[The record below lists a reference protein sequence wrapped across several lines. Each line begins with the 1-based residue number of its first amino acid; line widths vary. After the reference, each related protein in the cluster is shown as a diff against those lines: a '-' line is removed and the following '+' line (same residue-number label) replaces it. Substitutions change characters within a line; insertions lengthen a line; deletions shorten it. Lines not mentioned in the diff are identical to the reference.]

1 MYSVNVIYNIA
12 IFKIKILLFVL
23 KFFNSKIRSFNN
35 ERKNVLKNLKKN
47 ISKNDN
53 HIWIHVASLG
63 EYEQG
68 LPIFKEI
75 KSLYKNHKI
84 ILSFFS
90 SSGYEVRKNNPIGDL
105 TIYLPLDSPYNA
117 KKFISLLNLKMVFF
131 VKYEFWPNYL
141 QNLKNNNI
149 PTFLLAGLFRKN
161 HWFFKW
167 YGVGFLNLLKTSITH
182 FFVQNKDSMDL
193 LLNHNITN
201 CTLMGDSRFD
211 RVNSLLNQNN
221 EIENIKKFIG
231 SKICFV
237 AGSTWKE
244 DESLMVDYINEN
256 NHDLAWIIAPHQINK
271 KQIKLFQE
279 KLKYESILHSNL
291 NQNNI
296 NTAKVLI
303 IDSIGLLTK
312 LYSYS
317 DISYVGGGMGNS
329 GLHNILEPAVFKT
342 PVLIGE
348 NYLNF
353 PEAKDLI
360 SKNGVFSIKNSEEFS
375 KILNDLIRNEKKRKE
390 MGVINY
396 NYIKSNLGATKNV
409 ISYLKEKK

>member
-1 MYSVNVIYNIA
+1 MRVIYNIA
-12 IFKIKILLFVL
+12 IIKVRALMFIL
-23 KFFNSKIRSFNN
+23 KYFNSKIRSFNN
-35 ERKNVLKNLKKN
+35 ERKNVLKNLEN
-47 ISKNDN
+47 SVSKNDN

-90 SSGYEVRKNNPIGDL
+90 SSGYEVRKNNSIGDL

-117 KKFISLLNLKMVFF
+117 KKFISLLNLKMAFF
-131 VKYEFWPNYL
+131 VKYDFWPNYL
-141 QNLKNNNI
+141 QNLKNNNV
-149 PTFLLAGLFRKN
+149 PTYLLAGLFREN

-167 YGVGFLNLLKTSITH
+167 YGSGFLNLLKSSITH
-182 FFVQNKDSMDL
+182 FFVQNKESKNL
-193 LLNHNITN
+193 LASYNITN

-221 EIENIKKFIG
+221 EIKNIKEFIG
-231 SKICFV
+231 DKICLV

-244 DESLMVDYINEN
+244 DESIMINSINDN
-256 NHDLAWIIAPHQINK
+256 NDLAWIIAPHQINK
-271 KQIKLFQE
+271 KQIKKFQD
-279 KLKYESILHSNL
+279 KLKCESIIHSNL

-296 NTAKVLI
+296 TTAKVLI
-303 IDSIGLLTK
+303 IDSIGLLTR

-329 GLHNILEPAVFKT
+329 GLHNILEPAIFKN
-342 PVLIGE
+342 PILIGK

-353 PEAKDLI
+353 PEAKNLI
-360 SKNGVFSIKNSEEFS
+360 AENGAVSVKDAKEF
-375 KILNDLIRNEKKRKE
+375 KRILNELIENKRERIE
-390 MGVINY
+390 MGKINF
-396 NYIKSNLGATKNV
+396 NYIKSNLGTTKNV
-409 ISYLKEKK
+409 ISYLKERK

>member
-1 MYSVNVIYNIA
+1 M
-12 IFKIKILLFVL
+12 FIL
-23 KFFNSKIRSFNN
+23 KYFNSKIRSFNN
-35 ERKNVLKNLKKN
+35 ERKNVLKNLEN
-47 ISKNDN
+47 SISKNDN

-90 SSGYEVRKNNPIGDL
+90 SSGYEVRKNNSIGDL

-117 KKFISLLNLKMVFF
+117 KKFISLLNLKMAFF
-131 VKYEFWPNYL
+131 VKYDFWPNYL
-141 QNLKNNNI
+141 QNLKNNNV
-149 PTFLLAGLFRKN
+149 PTYLLAGLFREN

-167 YGVGFLNLLKTSITH
+167 YGSGFLNLLKSSITH
-182 FFVQNKDSMDL
+182 FFVQNKESKSL
-193 LLNHNITN
+193 LASYNITN

-221 EIENIKKFIG
+221 EIKNIKEFIG
-231 SKICFV
+231 DKICLV

-244 DESLMVDYINEN
+244 DESIMINSINDN
-256 NHDLAWIIAPHQINK
+256 NDLAWIIAPHQINK
-271 KQIKLFQE
+271 KQIKKFQD
-279 KLKYESILHSNL
+279 KLKCESIIHSNL

-296 NTAKVLI
+296 TTAKVLI
-303 IDSIGLLTK
+303 IDSIGLLTR

-329 GLHNILEPAVFKT
+329 GLHNILEPAIFKN
-342 PVLIGE
+342 PILIGK

-353 PEAKDLI
+353 PEAKNLI
-360 SKNGVFSIKNSEEFS
+360 AENGAVSVKDAKEF
-375 KILNDLIRNEKKRKE
+375 KRILNELIENKRERIK
-390 MGVINY
+390 MGEINF
-396 NYIKSNLGATKNV
+396 NYIKSNLGTTKNV
-409 ISYLKEKK
+409 ISYLKERK

>member
-1 MYSVNVIYNIA
+1 MRVIYNIA
-12 IFKIKILLFVL
+12 IIKVRALMFIL
-23 KFFNSKIRSFNN
+23 KYFNSKIRSFNN
-35 ERKNVLKNLKKN
+35 ERKNVLKNLEN
-47 ISKNDN
+47 SVSKNDN

-90 SSGYEVRKNNPIGDL
+90 SSGYEVQKNNSIGDL
-105 TIYLPLDSPYNA
+105 TIYLPLDSTSNA
-117 KKFISLLNLKMVFF
+117 KKFISIVNPKMAFF

-141 QNLKNNNI
+141 HNLKKNNT
-149 PTFLLAGLFRKN
+149 PTYLLAGLFRKN

-167 YGVGFLNLLKTSITH
+167 YGSGFLNLLKSSITH
-182 FFVQNKDSMDL
+182 FFVQNKESKNL
-193 LLNHNITN
+193 LSSHNITN

-211 RVNSLLNQNN
+211 RVNSLPDQNN
-221 EIENIKKFIG
+221 EIKNIKEFIG
-231 SKICFV
+231 DKICFV

-244 DESLMVDYINEN
+244 DEYLIIDSINEN
-256 NHDLAWIIAPHQINK
+256 KNLAWIIAPHQINK
-271 KQIKLFQE
+271 KQIKKFQD
-279 KLKYESILHSNL
+279 KLKCESIIHSNL

-296 NTAKVLI
+296 TTAKVLI
-303 IDSIGLLTK
+303 IDSIGLLTR

-329 GLHNILEPAVFKT
+329 GLHNILEPAIFKN
-342 PVLIGE
+342 PILIGK

-353 PEAKDLI
+353 PEAKNLI
-360 SKNGVFSIKNSEEFS
+360 AENGAISVKDAKEF
-375 KILNDLIRNEKKRKE
+375 KRILNELIENKRERIE
-390 MGVINY
+390 MGKINF
-396 NYIKSNLGATKNV
+396 NYIKSNLGTTKNV
-409 ISYLKEKK
+409 ISYLKERK

>member
-1 MYSVNVIYNIA
+1 MRVIYNIA
-12 IFKIKILLFVL
+12 IIKVRALMFIL
-23 KFFNSKIRSFNN
+23 KYFNSKIRSFNN
-35 ERKNVLKNLKKN
+35 ERKNILKNLEN
-47 ISKNDN
+47 SVSKNDN

-90 SSGYEVRKNNPIGDL
+90 SSGYEVRKNNSIGDL

-117 KKFISLLNLKMVFF
+117 KKFISLLNLKMAFF
-131 VKYEFWPNYL
+131 VKYDFWPNYL
-141 QNLKNNNI
+141 QNLKNNNV
-149 PTFLLAGLFRKN
+149 PTYLLAGLFREN

-167 YGVGFLNLLKTSITH
+167 YGSGFLNLLKSSITH
-182 FFVQNKDSMDL
+182 FFVQNKESKSL
-193 LLNHNITN
+193 LASYNITN

-221 EIENIKKFIG
+221 EIKNIKEFIG
-231 SKICFV
+231 DKICLV

-244 DESLMVDYINEN
+244 DESIMINSINDN
-256 NHDLAWIIAPHQINK
+256 NDLAWIIAPHQINK
-271 KQIKLFQE
+271 KQIKKFQD
-279 KLKYESILHSNL
+279 KLKCESIIHSNL

-296 NTAKVLI
+296 TTAKVLI
-303 IDSIGLLTK
+303 IDSIGLLTR

-329 GLHNILEPAVFKT
+329 GLHNILEPAIFKN
-342 PVLIGE
+342 PILIGK

-353 PEAKDLI
+353 PEAKNLI
-360 SKNGVFSIKNSEEFS
+360 AENGAVSVKDAKEF
-375 KILNDLIRNEKKRKE
+375 KRILNKLIENKRERIE
-390 MGVINY
+390 MGKINF
-396 NYIKSNLGATKNV
+396 NYIKSNLGTTKNV
-409 ISYLKEKK
+409 ISYLKERK

>member
-1 MYSVNVIYNIA
+1 MRVIYNIA
-12 IFKIKILLFVL
+12 IIKVRALMFIL
-23 KFFNSKIRSFNN
+23 KYFNSKIRSFNN
-35 ERKNVLKNLKKN
+35 ERKNVLKNLEN
-47 ISKNDN
+47 SVSKNDN

-90 SSGYEVRKNNPIGDL
+90 SSGYEVRKNNSIGDL

-117 KKFISLLNLKMVFF
+117 KKFISLLNLKMAFF

-141 QNLKNNNI
+141 QNLKNNNV
-149 PTFLLAGLFRKN
+149 PTYLLAGLFREN

-167 YGVGFLNLLKTSITH
+167 YGSGFLNLLKSSITH
-182 FFVQNKDSMDL
+182 FFVQNKESKNL
-193 LLNHNITN
+193 LASYNITN

-221 EIENIKKFIG
+221 EIKNIKEFIG
-231 SKICFV
+231 DKICLV

-244 DESLMVDYINEN
+244 DESIMINSINDN
-256 NHDLAWIIAPHQINK
+256 NDLAWIIAPHQINK
-271 KQIKLFQE
+271 KQIKKFQD
-279 KLKYESILHSNL
+279 KLKCESIIHSNL
-291 NQNNI
+291 NQNNVT
-296 NTAKVLI
+296 TAKVLI
-303 IDSIGLLTK
+303 IDSIGLLTR

-317 DISYVGGGMGNS
+317 DISYVGGGMGTS
-329 GLHNILEPAVFKT
+329 GLHNILEPAIFKN
-342 PVLIGE
+342 PILIGK

-353 PEAKDLI
+353 PEAKNLI
-360 SKNGVFSIKNSEEFS
+360 AENGAVSVKDAKEF
-375 KILNDLIRNEKKRKE
+375 KLILNELIENKRERIE
-390 MGVINY
+390 MGKINF
-396 NYIKSNLGATKNV
+396 NYIKSNLGTTKNV
-409 ISYLKEKK
+409 ISYLKERK

>member
-1 MYSVNVIYNIA
+1 MRVIYNIA
-12 IFKIKILLFVL
+12 IIKVRVLMFIL

-35 ERKNVLKNLKKN
+35 ERKNVLENLEN
-47 ISKNDN
+47 SISKNDN

-117 KKFISLLNLKMVFF
+117 KKFISLLNLKMAFF

-141 QNLKNNNI
+141 QNLRNNSI
-149 PTFLLAGLFRKN
+149 PTFLLAGLFREN

-167 YGVGFLNLLKTSITH
+167 YGSGFLNLLKSSITH
-182 FFVQNKDSMDL
+182 FFVQNKDSKNL

-211 RVNSLLNQNN
+211 RVYSLLKQNN
-221 EIENIKKFIG
+221 EIAKIKEFVG
-231 SKICFV
+231 GKICFV
-237 AGSTWKE
+237 AGSTWEK
-244 DESLMVDYINEN
+244 DESLMIDSINEN
-256 NHDLAWIIAPHQINK
+256 NNLAWIIAPHQINE
-271 KQIKLFQE
+271 KQIKKFQDR
-279 KLKYESILHSNL
+279 LKCESIIHSNL
-291 NQNNI
+291 NQNNF

-303 IDSIGLLTK
+303 IDSIGLLTR

-317 DISYVGGGMGNS
+317 DISYVGGGMSNS
-329 GLHNILEPAVFKT
+329 GLHNILEPAIFKN
-342 PVLIGE
+342 PILIGK

-360 SKNGVFSIKNSEEFS
+360 AEKGAVSVKNAKEFQS
-375 KILNDLIRNEKKRKE
+375 VLNKLIENKRTRIE
-390 MGVINY
+390 MGEINF
-396 NYIKSNLGATKNV
+396 NYIKSNLGTTKNV
-409 ISYLKEKK
+409 ISYLKERK

>member
-1 MYSVNVIYNIA
+1 MRLIYNIA
-12 IFKIKILLFVL
+12 IIKVRVLIFIL

-35 ERKNVLKNLKKN
+35 QRKNVIKKLESS

-90 SSGYEVRKNNPIGDL
+90 SSGYEVRKNNSIGDL

-117 KKFISLLNLKMVFF
+117 KKFISLLNLKMAFF
-131 VKYEFWPNYL
+131 VKYDFWPNYL
-141 QNLKNNNI
+141 QNLKNNNV
-149 PTFLLAGLFRKN
+149 PTYLLAGLFREN

-167 YGVGFLNLLKTSITH
+167 YGSGFLNLLKSSITH
-182 FFVQNKDSMDL
+182 FFVQNKESKSL
-193 LLNHNITN
+193 LASYNITN

-211 RVNSLLNQNN
+211 RVNSLLDQNN
-221 EIENIKKFIG
+221 EIKNIKEFIG
-231 SKICFV
+231 DKICFV
-237 AGSTWKE
+237 AGSTWEE
-244 DESLMVDYINEN
+244 DESIMIDSINEN
-256 NHDLAWIIAPHQINK
+256 NNLAWIIAPHQINK
-271 KQIKLFQE
+271 KQIKKFQD
-279 KLKYESILHSNL
+279 KLKCESIIHSNL

-296 NTAKVLI
+296 NSAKVLI

-317 DISYVGGGMGNS
+317 DLSYVGGGMGQS
-329 GLHNILEPAVFKT
+329 GLHNILEPAIFKN
-342 PVLIGE
+342 PILIGK

-360 SKNGVFSIKNSEEFS
+360 SKNGAVSIKNTKEFQS
-375 KILNDLIRNEKKRKE
+375 ILNKLIENKIRRTE
-390 MGVINY
+390 MGEINF
-396 NYIKSNLGATKNV
+396 NYIKSNLGTTKNV
-409 ISYLKEKK
+409 ISYLKGTK

>member
-1 MYSVNVIYNIA
+1 MRVIYNIA
-12 IFKIKILLFVL
+12 IIKVRALMFIL
-23 KFFNSKIRSFNN
+23 KYFNSKIRSFNN
-35 ERKNVLKNLKKN
+35 ERKNVLKNLEN
-47 ISKNDN
+47 SVSKNDN

-75 KSLYKNHKI
+75 KSLYKDHKI

-90 SSGYEVRKNNPIGDL
+90 SSGYEVRKNNSIGDL

-117 KKFISLLNLKMVFF
+117 KKFISLLNLKMAFF
-131 VKYEFWPNYL
+131 VKYDFWPNYL
-141 QNLKNNNI
+141 QNLKNNNV
-149 PTFLLAGLFRKN
+149 PTYLLAGLFREN

-167 YGVGFLNLLKTSITH
+167 YGSGFLNLLKSSITH
-182 FFVQNKDSMDL
+182 FFVQNKESKSL
-193 LLNHNITN
+193 LASYNITN

-221 EIENIKKFIG
+221 EIKNIKEFIG
-231 SKICFV
+231 DKICLV

-244 DESLMVDYINEN
+244 DESIMINSINDN
-256 NHDLAWIIAPHQINK
+256 NDLAWIIAPHQINK
-271 KQIKLFQE
+271 KQIKKFQD
-279 KLKYESILHSNL
+279 KLKCESIIHSNL

-296 NTAKVLI
+296 TTAKVLI
-303 IDSIGLLTK
+303 IDSIGLLTR

-329 GLHNILEPAVFKT
+329 GLHNILEPAIFKN
-342 PVLIGE
+342 PILIGK

-353 PEAKDLI
+353 PEAKNLI
-360 SKNGVFSIKNSEEFS
+360 AENGAISVKDAKEF
-375 KILNDLIRNEKKRKE
+375 KRILNELIENKRERIE
-390 MGVINY
+390 MGKINF
-396 NYIKSNLGATKNV
+396 NYIKSNLGTTKNV
-409 ISYLKEKK
+409 ISYLKERK

>member
-1 MYSVNVIYNIA
+1 MRVIYNIA
-12 IFKIKILLFVL
+12 IIKVRALMFIL
-23 KFFNSKIRSFNN
+23 KYFNSKIRSFNN
-35 ERKNVLKNLKKN
+35 ERKNVLKNLEN
-47 ISKNDN
+47 SVSKNDN

-90 SSGYEVRKNNPIGDL
+90 SSGYEVRKNNSIGDL

-117 KKFISLLNLKMVFF
+117 KKFISLLNLKMAFF

-141 QNLKNNNI
+141 QNLKNNNV
-149 PTFLLAGLFRKN
+149 PTYLLAGLFREN

-167 YGVGFLNLLKTSITH
+167 YGSGFLNLLKSSITH
-182 FFVQNKDSMDL
+182 FFVQNKESKNL
-193 LLNHNITN
+193 LASYNITN

-221 EIENIKKFIG
+221 EIKNIKEFIG
-231 SKICFV
+231 DKICLV

-244 DESLMVDYINEN
+244 DESIMIDSINEN
-256 NHDLAWIIAPHQINK
+256 NNLAWIIAPHQINK
-271 KQIKLFQE
+271 KQIKKFQD
-279 KLKYESILHSNL
+279 KLKCESIIHSNL

-296 NTAKVLI
+296 TTAKVLI
-303 IDSIGLLTK
+303 IDSIGLLTR

-329 GLHNILEPAVFKT
+329 GLHNILEPAIFKN
-342 PVLIGE
+342 PILIGK

-353 PEAKDLI
+353 PEAKNLI
-360 SKNGVFSIKNSEEFS
+360 AENGAISVKDAKEF
-375 KILNDLIRNEKKRKE
+375 KRILNELIENKRERIK
-390 MGVINY
+390 MGKINF
-396 NYIKSNLGATKNV
+396 NYIKSNLGTTKNV
-409 ISYLKEKK
+409 ISYLKERK

>member
-1 MYSVNVIYNIA
+1 MRVIYNIA
-12 IFKIKILLFVL
+12 IIKVRALMFIL
-23 KFFNSKIRSFNN
+23 KYFNSKIRSFNN
-35 ERKNVLKNLKKN
+35 ERKNVLKNLEN
-47 ISKNDN
+47 SVSKNDN

-90 SSGYEVRKNNPIGDL
+90 SSGYEVRKNNSIGDL

-117 KKFISLLNLKMVFF
+117 KKFISLLNLKMAFF
-131 VKYEFWPNYL
+131 VKYDFWPNYL
-141 QNLKNNNI
+141 QNLKNNNV
-149 PTFLLAGLFRKN
+149 PTYLLAGLFREN

-167 YGVGFLNLLKTSITH
+167 YGSGFLNLLKSSITH
-182 FFVQNKDSMDL
+182 FFVQNKESKNL
-193 LLNHNITN
+193 LASNNITN

-221 EIENIKKFIG
+221 EIKNIKEFIG
-231 SKICFV
+231 DKICLV

-244 DESLMVDYINEN
+244 DESIMINSINDN
-256 NHDLAWIIAPHQINK
+256 NDLAWIIAPHQINK
-271 KQIKLFQE
+271 KQIKKFQD
-279 KLKYESILHSNL
+279 KLKCESIIHSNL

-296 NTAKVLI
+296 TTAKVLI
-303 IDSIGLLTK
+303 IDSIGLLTR

-329 GLHNILEPAVFKT
+329 GLHNILEPAIFKN
-342 PVLIGE
+342 PILIGK

-353 PEAKDLI
+353 PEAKNLI
-360 SKNGVFSIKNSEEFS
+360 AENGAISVKDAKEF
-375 KILNDLIRNEKKRKE
+375 KRILNELIENKRERIK
-390 MGVINY
+390 MGEINF
-396 NYIKSNLGATKNV
+396 NYIKSNLGTTKNV
-409 ISYLKEKK
+409 ISYLKERK

>member
-1 MYSVNVIYNIA
+1 MRVIYNIA
-12 IFKIKILLFVL
+12 IIKVRALMFIL
-23 KFFNSKIRSFNN
+23 KYFNSKIRSFNN
-35 ERKNVLKNLKKN
+35 ERKNVLKNLEN
-47 ISKNDN
+47 SVSKNDN

-90 SSGYEVRKNNPIGDL
+90 SSGYEVRKNNSIGDL

-117 KKFISLLNLKMVFF
+117 KKFISLLNLKMAFF
-131 VKYEFWPNYL
+131 VKYDFWPNYL
-141 QNLKNNNI
+141 QNLKNNNV
-149 PTFLLAGLFRKN
+149 PTYLLAGLFREN

-167 YGVGFLNLLKTSITH
+167 YGSGFLNLLKSSITH
-182 FFVQNKDSMDL
+182 FFVQNKESKNL
-193 LLNHNITN
+193 LASYNITN

-221 EIENIKKFIG
+221 EIKNIKEFIG
-231 SKICFV
+231 DKICLV

-244 DESLMVDYINEN
+244 DESIMINSINDN
-256 NHDLAWIIAPHQINK
+256 NDLAWIIAPHQINK
-271 KQIKLFQE
+271 KQIKKFQD
-279 KLKYESILHSNL
+279 KLKCESIIHSNL

-296 NTAKVLI
+296 TTAKVLI
-303 IDSIGLLTK
+303 IDSIGLLTR

-329 GLHNILEPAVFKT
+329 GLHNILEPAIFKN
-342 PVLIGE
+342 PILIGK

-353 PEAKDLI
+353 PEAKNLI
-360 SKNGVFSIKNSEEFS
+360 AENGAVSVKDAKEF
-375 KILNDLIRNEKKRKE
+375 KRILNELIENKRERIK
-390 MGVINY
+390 MGKINF
-396 NYIKSNLGATKNV
+396 NYIKSNLGTTKNV
-409 ISYLKEKK
+409 ISYLKERK

>member
-1 MYSVNVIYNIA
+1 MRVIYNIA
-12 IFKIKILLFVL
+12 IIKVRALMFIL
-23 KFFNSKIRSFNN
+23 KYFNSKIRSFNN
-35 ERKNVLKNLKKN
+35 ERKNVLKNLEN
-47 ISKNDN
+47 SVSKNDN

-90 SSGYEVRKNNPIGDL
+90 SSGYEVRKNNSIGDL

-117 KKFISLLNLKMVFF
+117 KKFISLLNLKMAFF

-141 QNLKNNNI
+141 QNLKNNNV
-149 PTFLLAGLFRKN
+149 PTYLLAGLFREN

-167 YGVGFLNLLKTSITH
+167 YGSGFLNLLKSSITH
-182 FFVQNKDSMDL
+182 FFVQNKESKNL
-193 LLNHNITN
+193 LASNNITN

-221 EIENIKKFIG
+221 EIKNIKEFIG
-231 SKICFV
+231 DKICLV

-244 DESLMVDYINEN
+244 DESIMINSINDN
-256 NHDLAWIIAPHQINK
+256 NDLAWIIAPHQINK
-271 KQIKLFQE
+271 KQIKKFQD
-279 KLKYESILHSNL
+279 KLKCESIIHSNL

-296 NTAKVLI
+296 TTAKVLI
-303 IDSIGLLTK
+303 IDSIGLLTR

-329 GLHNILEPAVFKT
+329 GLHNILEPAIFKS
-342 PVLIGE
+342 PILIGK

-353 PEAKDLI
+353 PEAKNLI
-360 SKNGVFSIKNSEEFS
+360 AENGAVSVKDAKEF
-375 KILNDLIRNEKKRKE
+375 KRILNELIENKRERIK
-390 MGVINY
+390 MGEINF
-396 NYIKSNLGATKNV
+396 NYIKSNLGTTKNV
-409 ISYLKEKK
+409 ISYLKERK

>member
-1 MYSVNVIYNIA
+1 MRVIYNIA
-12 IFKIKILLFVL
+12 IIKVRALMFIL
-23 KFFNSKIRSFNN
+23 KYFNSKIRSFNN
-35 ERKNVLKNLKKN
+35 ERKNVLKNLEN
-47 ISKNDN
+47 SVSKNDN

-90 SSGYEVRKNNPIGDL
+90 SSGYEVRKNNSIGDL

-117 KKFISLLNLKMVFF
+117 KKFISLLNLKMAFF

-141 QNLKNNNI
+141 QNLKNNNV
-149 PTFLLAGLFRKN
+149 PTYLLAGLFREN

-167 YGVGFLNLLKTSITH
+167 YGSGFLNLLKSSITH
-182 FFVQNKDSMDL
+182 FFVQNKESKNL
-193 LLNHNITN
+193 LASYNITN

-221 EIENIKKFIG
+221 EIKNIKEFIG
-231 SKICFV
+231 DKICLV

-244 DESLMVDYINEN
+244 DESIMINSINDN
-256 NHDLAWIIAPHQINK
+256 NDLAWIIAPHQINK
-271 KQIKLFQE
+271 KQIKKFQD
-279 KLKYESILHSNL
+279 KLKCESIIHSNL

-296 NTAKVLI
+296 TTAKVLI
-303 IDSIGLLTK
+303 IDSIGLLTR

-329 GLHNILEPAVFKT
+329 GLHNILEPAIFKN
-342 PVLIGE
+342 PILIGK

-353 PEAKDLI
+353 PEAKNLI
-360 SKNGVFSIKNSEEFS
+360 AENGAVSVKDAKEF
-375 KILNDLIRNEKKRKE
+375 KRILNELIENKRERIK
-390 MGVINY
+390 MGKINF
-396 NYIKSNLGATKNV
+396 NYIKSNLGTTKNV
-409 ISYLKEKK
+409 ISYLKERK

>member
-1 MYSVNVIYNIA
+1 MRLIYNIA
-12 IFKIKILLFVL
+12 IIKVRVLIFIL

-35 ERKNVLKNLKKN
+35 QRKNVIKKLESS

-90 SSGYEVRKNNPIGDL
+90 SSGYEVQKNNSIGDL
-105 TIYLPLDSPYNA
+105 TIYLPLDSPSNA
-117 KKFISLLNLKMVFF
+117 KKFISIVNPKMAFF

-141 QNLKNNNI
+141 YSLKKNNT
-149 PTFLLAGLFRKN
+149 PTYLLAGLFRKN

-167 YGVGFLNLLKTSITH
+167 YGSGFLNLLKSSITH
-182 FFVQNKDSMDL
+182 FFVQNKESKNL
-193 LLNHNITN
+193 LSSHNITN

-211 RVNSLLNQNN
+211 RVNSLPDQNN
-221 EIENIKKFIG
+221 EIKNIKEFIG
-231 SKICFV
+231 DKICFV

-244 DESLMVDYINEN
+244 DEYLMIDSINEN
-256 NHDLAWIIAPHQINK
+256 KNLAWIIAPHQINK
-271 KQIKLFQE
+271 KQIKKFQD
-279 KLKYESILHSNL
+279 KLKCESIIHSNL

-296 NTAKVLI
+296 NSAKVLI

-317 DISYVGGGMGNS
+317 DLSYVGGGMGQS
-329 GLHNILEPAVFKT
+329 GLHNILEPAIFKN
-342 PVLIGE
+342 PILIGK

-360 SKNGVFSIKNSEEFS
+360 SKKGAVSIKNTKEFQS
-375 KILNDLIRNEKKRKE
+375 ILNKLIENKIRRTE
-390 MGVINY
+390 MGEINF
-396 NYIKSNLGATKNV
+396 NYIKSNLGTTKNV
-409 ISYLKEKK
+409 ISYLKGTK

>member
-1 MYSVNVIYNIA
+1 MRVIYNIA
-12 IFKIKILLFVL
+12 IIKVRALMFIL
-23 KFFNSKIRSFNN
+23 KYFNSKIRSFNN
-35 ERKNVLKNLKKN
+35 ERKNVLKNLEN
-47 ISKNDN
+47 SVSKNDN

-90 SSGYEVRKNNPIGDL
+90 SSGYEVRKNNSIGDL

-117 KKFISLLNLKMVFF
+117 KKFISLLNLKMAFF

-141 QNLKNNNI
+141 QNLKNNNV
-149 PTFLLAGLFRKN
+149 PTYLLAGLFREN

-167 YGVGFLNLLKTSITH
+167 YGSGFLNLLKSSITH
-182 FFVQNKDSMDL
+182 FFVQNKESKNL
-193 LLNHNITN
+193 LASYNITN

-221 EIENIKKFIG
+221 EIKNIKEFIG
-231 SKICFV
+231 DKICLV

-244 DESLMVDYINEN
+244 DESIMINSINDN
-256 NHDLAWIIAPHQINK
+256 NDLAWIIAPHQINK
-271 KQIKLFQE
+271 KQIKKFQD
-279 KLKYESILHSNL
+279 KLKCESIIHSNL

-296 NTAKVLI
+296 TTAKVLI
-303 IDSIGLLTK
+303 IDSIGLLTR

-329 GLHNILEPAVFKT
+329 GLHNILEPAIFKS
-342 PVLIGE
+342 PILIGK

-353 PEAKDLI
+353 PEAKNLI
-360 SKNGVFSIKNSEEFS
+360 AENGAVSVKDAKEF
-375 KILNDLIRNEKKRKE
+375 KRILNELIENKRERIK
-390 MGVINY
+390 MGKINF
-396 NYIKSNLGATKNV
+396 NYIKSNLGTTKNV
-409 ISYLKEKK
+409 ISYLKERK

>member
-1 MYSVNVIYNIA
+1 MNVIYNIA

-360 SKNGVFSIKNSEEFS
+360 SKNGVFSIKNSKEFN

>member
-1 MYSVNVIYNIA
+1 VNVIYNIA

-35 ERKNVLKNLKKN
+35 ERKNVIKNLKKN

-105 TIYLPLDSPYNA
+105 TIYLPLDTKSNA
-117 KKFISLLNLKMVFF
+117 QKFISLINPKMVFF

-149 PTFLLAGLFRKN
+149 PTYLLAGLFRKN

-167 YGVGFLNLLKTSITH
+167 YGKSFLNLLKTSITH
-182 FFVQNKDSMDL
+182 FFVQNKDSMNL
-193 LLNHNITN
+193 LLNHNITH

-211 RVNSLLNQNN
+211 RVNSLLSQNN
-221 EIENIKKFIG
+221 EIENIKDFIG
-231 SKICFV
+231 AKICFV

-244 DESLMVDYINEN
+244 DESLMIDYINEN
-256 NHDLAWIIAPHQINK
+256 NDDLVWIIAPHQINK

-342 PVLIGE
+342 PVLIGK

-360 SKNGVFSIKNSEEFS
+360 FKNGVISIKNSEEFNR
-375 KILNDLIRNEKKRKE
+375 ILNDLIRNEKKRQE
-390 MGVINY
+390 MGVINL

>member
-1 MYSVNVIYNIA
+1 MRVIYNIA
-12 IFKIKILLFVL
+12 IIKVRALMFIL
-23 KFFNSKIRSFNN
+23 KYFNSKIRSFNN
-35 ERKNVLKNLKKN
+35 ERKNVLKNLEN
-47 ISKNDN
+47 SVSKNDN

-90 SSGYEVRKNNPIGDL
+90 SSGYEVRKNNSIGDL

-117 KKFISLLNLKMVFF
+117 KKFISLLNLKMAFF

-141 QNLKNNNI
+141 QNLKNNNV
-149 PTFLLAGLFRKN
+149 PTYLLAGLFREN

-167 YGVGFLNLLKTSITH
+167 YGSGFLNLLKSSITH
-182 FFVQNKDSMDL
+182 FFVQNKESKSL
-193 LLNHNITN
+193 LASYNITN

-221 EIENIKKFIG
+221 EIKNIKEFIG
-231 SKICFV
+231 DKICLV

-244 DESLMVDYINEN
+244 DESIMINSINDN
-256 NHDLAWIIAPHQINK
+256 NDLAWIIAPHQINK
-271 KQIKLFQE
+271 KQIKKFQD
-279 KLKYESILHSNL
+279 KLKCESIIHSNL
-291 NQNNI
+291 NQNNVT
-296 NTAKVLI
+296 TAKVLI
-303 IDSIGLLTK
+303 IDSIGLLTR

-317 DISYVGGGMGNS
+317 DISYVGGGMGTS
-329 GLHNILEPAVFKT
+329 GLHNILEPAIFKN
-342 PVLIGE
+342 PILIGK

-353 PEAKDLI
+353 PEAKNLI
-360 SKNGVFSIKNSEEFS
+360 AENGAVSVKDAKEF
-375 KILNDLIRNEKKRKE
+375 KRILNELIENKRERIK
-390 MGVINY
+390 MGEINF
-396 NYIKSNLGATKNV
+396 NYIKSNLGTTKNV
-409 ISYLKEKK
+409 ISYLKERK

>member
-1 MYSVNVIYNIA
+1 MRVIYNIA
-12 IFKIKILLFVL
+12 IIKVRALMFIL
-23 KFFNSKIRSFNN
+23 KYFNSKIRSFNN
-35 ERKNVLKNLKKN
+35 ERKNVLKNLEN
-47 ISKNDN
+47 SVSKNDN

-90 SSGYEVRKNNPIGDL
+90 SSGYEVRKNNSIGDL

-117 KKFISLLNLKMVFF
+117 KKFISLLNLKMAFF

-141 QNLKNNNI
+141 QSLKNNNV
-149 PTFLLAGLFRKN
+149 PTYLLAGLFRKN

-167 YGVGFLNLLKTSITH
+167 YGSGFLNLLKSSITH
-182 FFVQNKDSMDL
+182 FFVQNKESKNL
-193 LLNHNITN
+193 LASNNITN

-221 EIENIKKFIG
+221 EIKNIKEFIG
-231 SKICFV
+231 DKICLV

-244 DESLMVDYINEN
+244 DESIMINSINDN
-256 NHDLAWIIAPHQINK
+256 NDLAWIIAPHQINK
-271 KQIKLFQE
+271 KQIKKFQD
-279 KLKYESILHSNL
+279 KLKCESIIHSNL

-296 NTAKVLI
+296 TTAKVLI
-303 IDSIGLLTK
+303 IDSIGLLTR

-329 GLHNILEPAVFKT
+329 GLHNILEPAIFKN
-342 PVLIGE
+342 PILIGK

-353 PEAKDLI
+353 PEAKNLI
-360 SKNGVFSIKNSEEFS
+360 AENGAVSVKDAKEF
-375 KILNDLIRNEKKRKE
+375 KRILNELIENKRERIK
-390 MGVINY
+390 MGKINF
-396 NYIKSNLGATKNV
+396 NYIKSNLGTTKNV
-409 ISYLKEKK
+409 ISYLKERK

>member
-1 MYSVNVIYNIA
+1 MRVIYNIA
-12 IFKIKILLFVL
+12 IIKVRALMFIL
-23 KFFNSKIRSFNN
+23 KYFNSKIRSFNN
-35 ERKNVLKNLKKN
+35 ERKNVLKNLEN
-47 ISKNDN
+47 SVSKNDN

-90 SSGYEVRKNNPIGDL
+90 SSGYEVRKNNSIGDL

-117 KKFISLLNLKMVFF
+117 KKFISLLNLKMAFF
-131 VKYEFWPNYL
+131 VKYDFWPNYL
-141 QNLKNNNI
+141 QNLKNNNV
-149 PTFLLAGLFRKN
+149 PTYLLAGLFREN

-167 YGVGFLNLLKTSITH
+167 YGSGFLNLLKSSITH
-182 FFVQNKDSMDL
+182 FFVQNKESKNL
-193 LLNHNITN
+193 LLSHNITN

-221 EIENIKKFIG
+221 EIKNIKEFIG
-231 SKICFV
+231 DKICLV

-244 DESLMVDYINEN
+244 DESIMINSINDN
-256 NHDLAWIIAPHQINK
+256 NDLAWIIAPHQINK
-271 KQIKLFQE
+271 KQIKKFQD
-279 KLKYESILHSNL
+279 KLKCESIIHSNL

-296 NTAKVLI
+296 TTAKVLI
-303 IDSIGLLTK
+303 IDSIGLLTR

-329 GLHNILEPAVFKT
+329 GLHNILEPAIFKN
-342 PVLIGE
+342 PILIGK

-353 PEAKDLI
+353 PEAKNLI
-360 SKNGVFSIKNSEEFS
+360 AENGAVSVKDAKEF
-375 KILNDLIRNEKKRKE
+375 KRILNELIENKRERIK
-390 MGVINY
+390 MGEINF
-396 NYIKSNLGATKNV
+396 NYIKSNLGTTKNV
-409 ISYLKEKK
+409 ISYLKERK

>member
-1 MYSVNVIYNIA
+1 MRVIYNIA
-12 IFKIKILLFVL
+12 IIKVRALMFIL
-23 KFFNSKIRSFNN
+23 KYFNSKIRSFNN
-35 ERKNVLKNLKKN
+35 ERKNVLKNLEN
-47 ISKNDN
+47 SVSKNDN

-90 SSGYEVRKNNPIGDL
+90 SSGYEVRKNNSIGDL

-117 KKFISLLNLKMVFF
+117 KKFISLLNLKMAFF
-131 VKYEFWPNYL
+131 VKYDFWPNYL
-141 QNLKNNNI
+141 QNLKNNNV
-149 PTFLLAGLFRKN
+149 PTYLLAGLFREN

-167 YGVGFLNLLKTSITH
+167 YGSGFLNLLKSSITH
-182 FFVQNKDSMDL
+182 FFVQNKESKSL
-193 LLNHNITN
+193 LASYNITN

-221 EIENIKKFIG
+221 EIKNIKEFIG
-231 SKICFV
+231 DKICLV

-244 DESLMVDYINEN
+244 DESIMINSINDN
-256 NHDLAWIIAPHQINK
+256 NDLAWIIAPHQINK
-271 KQIKLFQE
+271 KQIKKFQD
-279 KLKYESILHSNL
+279 KLKCESIIHSNL

-296 NTAKVLI
+296 TTAKVLI
-303 IDSIGLLTK
+303 IDSIGLLTR

-329 GLHNILEPAVFKT
+329 GLHNILEPAIFKN
-342 PVLIGE
+342 PILIGK

-353 PEAKDLI
+353 PEAKNLI
-360 SKNGVFSIKNSEEFS
+360 AENGAISVKDAKEF
-375 KILNDLIRNEKKRKE
+375 KRILNELIENKRERIK
-390 MGVINY
+390 MGEINF
-396 NYIKSNLGATKNV
+396 NYIKSNLGTTKNV
-409 ISYLKEKK
+409 ISYLKERK

>member
-1 MYSVNVIYNIA
+1 M
-12 IFKIKILLFVL
+12 FIL
-23 KFFNSKIRSFNN
+23 KYFNSKIRSFNN
-35 ERKNVLKNLKKN
+35 ERKNVLKNLEN
-47 ISKNDN
+47 SVSKNDN

-90 SSGYEVRKNNPIGDL
+90 SSGYEVRKNNSIGDL

-117 KKFISLLNLKMVFF
+117 KKFISLLNLKMAFF
-131 VKYEFWPNYL
+131 VKYDFWPNYL
-141 QNLKNNNI
+141 QNLKNNNV
-149 PTFLLAGLFRKN
+149 PTYLLAGLFREN

-167 YGVGFLNLLKTSITH
+167 YGSGFLNLLKSSITH
-182 FFVQNKDSMDL
+182 FFVQNKESKNL
-193 LLNHNITN
+193 LASNNITN

-221 EIENIKKFIG
+221 EIKNIKEFIG
-231 SKICFV
+231 DKICLV

-244 DESLMVDYINEN
+244 DESIMINSINDN
-256 NHDLAWIIAPHQINK
+256 NDLAWIIAPHQINK
-271 KQIKLFQE
+271 KQIKKFQD
-279 KLKYESILHSNL
+279 KLKCESIIHSNL

-296 NTAKVLI
+296 TTAKVLI
-303 IDSIGLLTK
+303 IDSIGLLTR

-329 GLHNILEPAVFKT
+329 GLHNILEPAIFKN
-342 PVLIGE
+342 PILIGK

-353 PEAKDLI
+353 PEAKNLI
-360 SKNGVFSIKNSEEFS
+360 AENGAVSVKDAKEF
-375 KILNDLIRNEKKRKE
+375 KRILNELIENKRERIK
-390 MGVINY
+390 MGKINF
-396 NYIKSNLGATKNV
+396 NYIKSNLGTTKNV
-409 ISYLKEKK
+409 ISYLKERK

>member
-1 MYSVNVIYNIA
+1 MRVIYNIA
-12 IFKIKILLFVL
+12 IIKVRALMFIL
-23 KFFNSKIRSFNN
+23 KYFNSKIRSFNN
-35 ERKNVLKNLKKN
+35 ERKNVLKNLEN
-47 ISKNDN
+47 SVSKNDN

-90 SSGYEVRKNNPIGDL
+90 SSGYEVRKNNSIGDL

-117 KKFISLLNLKMVFF
+117 KKFISLLNLKMAFF

-141 QNLKNNNI
+141 QNLKNNNV
-149 PTFLLAGLFRKN
+149 PTYLLAGLFREN

-167 YGVGFLNLLKTSITH
+167 YGSGFLNLLKSSITH
-182 FFVQNKDSMDL
+182 FFVQNKESKNL
-193 LLNHNITN
+193 LASNNITN

-221 EIENIKKFIG
+221 EIKNIKEFIG
-231 SKICFV
+231 DKICLV

-244 DESLMVDYINEN
+244 DESIMINSINDN
-256 NHDLAWIIAPHQINK
+256 NDLAWIIAPHQINK
-271 KQIKLFQE
+271 KQIKKFQD
-279 KLKYESILHSNL
+279 KLKCESIIHSNL

-296 NTAKVLI
+296 TTAKVLI
-303 IDSIGLLTK
+303 IDSIGLLNR

-329 GLHNILEPAVFKT
+329 GLHNILEPAIFKN
-342 PVLIGE
+342 PILIGK

-353 PEAKDLI
+353 PEAKNLI
-360 SKNGVFSIKNSEEFS
+360 AENGAVSVKDAKEF
-375 KILNDLIRNEKKRKE
+375 KRILNELIENKRERIK
-390 MGVINY
+390 MGEINF
-396 NYIKSNLGATKNV
+396 NYIKSNLGTTKNV
-409 ISYLKEKK
+409 ISYLKERK

>member
-1 MYSVNVIYNIA
+1 M
-12 IFKIKILLFVL
+12 FIL
-23 KFFNSKIRSFNN
+23 KYFNSKIRSFNN
-35 ERKNVLKNLKKN
+35 ERKNVLKNLEN
-47 ISKNDN
+47 SVSKNDN

-90 SSGYEVRKNNPIGDL
+90 SSGYEVRKNNSIGDL

-117 KKFISLLNLKMVFF
+117 KKFISLLNLKMAFF

-141 QNLKNNNI
+141 QNLKNNNV
-149 PTFLLAGLFRKN
+149 PTYLLAGLFREN

-167 YGVGFLNLLKTSITH
+167 YGSGFLNLLKSSITH
-182 FFVQNKDSMDL
+182 FFVQNKESKNL
-193 LLNHNITN
+193 LASNNITN

-221 EIENIKKFIG
+221 EIKNIKEFIG
-231 SKICFV
+231 DKICLV

-244 DESLMVDYINEN
+244 DESIMINSINDN
-256 NHDLAWIIAPHQINK
+256 NDLAWIIAPHQINK
-271 KQIKLFQE
+271 KQIKKFQD
-279 KLKYESILHSNL
+279 KLKCESIIHSNL
-291 NQNNI
+291 NQNNVT
-296 NTAKVLI
+296 TAKVLI
-303 IDSIGLLTK
+303 IDSIGLLTR

-317 DISYVGGGMGNS
+317 DISYVGGGMGTS
-329 GLHNILEPAVFKT
+329 GLHNILEPAIFKN
-342 PVLIGE
+342 PILIGK

-353 PEAKDLI
+353 PEAKNLI
-360 SKNGVFSIKNSEEFS
+360 AENGAVSVKDAKEF
-375 KILNDLIRNEKKRKE
+375 KRILNELIENKRERIK
-390 MGVINY
+390 MGKINF
-396 NYIKSNLGATKNV
+396 NYIKSNLGTTKNV
-409 ISYLKEKK
+409 ISYLKERK

>member
-1 MYSVNVIYNIA
+1 MRVIYNIA
-12 IFKIKILLFVL
+12 IIKVRALMFIL
-23 KFFNSKIRSFNN
+23 KYFNSKIRSFNN
-35 ERKNVLKNLKKN
+35 ERKNVLKNLEN
-47 ISKNDN
+47 SVSKNDN

-90 SSGYEVRKNNPIGDL
+90 SSGYEVRKNNSIGDL

-117 KKFISLLNLKMVFF
+117 KKFISLLNLKMAFF

-141 QNLKNNNI
+141 QNLKNNNV
-149 PTFLLAGLFRKN
+149 PTYLLAGLFREN

-167 YGVGFLNLLKTSITH
+167 YGSGFLNLLKSSITH
-182 FFVQNKDSMDL
+182 FFVQNKESKSL
-193 LLNHNITN
+193 LASYNITN

-221 EIENIKKFIG
+221 EIKNIKEFIG
-231 SKICFV
+231 DKICLV
-237 AGSTWKE
+237 AGSTCKE
-244 DESLMVDYINEN
+244 DESIMINSINDN
-256 NHDLAWIIAPHQINK
+256 NDLAWIIAPHQINK
-271 KQIKLFQE
+271 KQIKKFQD
-279 KLKYESILHSNL
+279 KLKCESIIHSNL

-296 NTAKVLI
+296 TTAKVLI
-303 IDSIGLLTK
+303 IDSIGLLTR

-329 GLHNILEPAVFKT
+329 GLHNILEPAIFKN
-342 PVLIGE
+342 PILIGK

-353 PEAKDLI
+353 PEAKNLI
-360 SKNGVFSIKNSEEFS
+360 AENGAVSVKDAKEF
-375 KILNDLIRNEKKRKE
+375 KRILNELIENKRERIK
-390 MGVINY
+390 MGEINF
-396 NYIKSNLGATKNV
+396 NYIKSNLGTTKNV
-409 ISYLKEKK
+409 ISYLKERK

>member
-1 MYSVNVIYNIA
+1 MRVIYNIA
-12 IFKIKILLFVL
+12 IIKVRALMFIL
-23 KFFNSKIRSFNN
+23 KYFNSKIRSFNN
-35 ERKNVLKNLKKN
+35 ERKNVLKNLEN
-47 ISKNDN
+47 SVSKNDN

-90 SSGYEVRKNNPIGDL
+90 SSGYEVRKNNSIGDL

-117 KKFISLLNLKMVFF
+117 KKFISLLNLKMAFF
-131 VKYEFWPNYL
+131 VKYDFWPNYL
-141 QNLKNNNI
+141 QNLKNNNV
-149 PTFLLAGLFRKN
+149 PTYLLAGLFREN

-167 YGVGFLNLLKTSITH
+167 YGSGFLNLLKSSITH
-182 FFVQNKDSMDL
+182 FFVQNKESKSL
-193 LLNHNITN
+193 LASYNITN

-221 EIENIKKFIG
+221 EIKNIKEFIG
-231 SKICFV
+231 DKICLV

-244 DESLMVDYINEN
+244 DESIMINSINDN
-256 NHDLAWIIAPHQINK
+256 NDLAWIIAPHQINK
-271 KQIKLFQE
+271 KQIKKFQD
-279 KLKYESILHSNL
+279 KLKCESIIHSNL

-296 NTAKVLI
+296 TTAKVLI
-303 IDSIGLLTK
+303 IDSIGLLTR

-329 GLHNILEPAVFKT
+329 GLHNILEPAIFKN
-342 PVLIGE
+342 PILIGK

-353 PEAKDLI
+353 PEAKNLI
-360 SKNGVFSIKNSEEFS
+360 AENGAVSVKDAKEF
-375 KILNDLIRNEKKRKE
+375 KRILNELIENKRERIE
-390 MGVINY
+390 MGKINF
-396 NYIKSNLGATKNV
+396 NYIKSNLGTTKNV
-409 ISYLKEKK
+409 ISYLKERK

>member
-1 MYSVNVIYNIA
+1 MRVIYNIA
-12 IFKIKILLFVL
+12 IIKVRALMFIL
-23 KFFNSKIRSFNN
+23 KYFNSKIRSFNN
-35 ERKNVLKNLKKN
+35 ERKNVLKNLEN
-47 ISKNDN
+47 SVSKNDN

-90 SSGYEVRKNNPIGDL
+90 SSGYEVRKNNSIGDL

-117 KKFISLLNLKMVFF
+117 KKFISLLNLKMAFF
-131 VKYEFWPNYL
+131 VKYDFWPNYL
-141 QNLKNNNI
+141 QNLKNNNV
-149 PTFLLAGLFRKN
+149 PTYLLAGLFREN

-167 YGVGFLNLLKTSITH
+167 YGSGFLNLLKSSITH
-182 FFVQNKDSMDL
+182 FFVQNKESKNL
-193 LLNHNITN
+193 LASYNITN

-221 EIENIKKFIG
+221 EIKNIKEFIG
-231 SKICFV
+231 DKICLV

-244 DESLMVDYINEN
+244 DESIMINSINDN
-256 NHDLAWIIAPHQINK
+256 NDLAWIIAPHQINK
-271 KQIKLFQE
+271 KQIKKFQD
-279 KLKYESILHSNL
+279 KLKCESIIHSNL

-296 NTAKVLI
+296 TTAKVLI
-303 IDSIGLLTK
+303 IDSIGLLTR

-329 GLHNILEPAVFKT
+329 GLHNILEPAIFKN
-342 PVLIGE
+342 PILIGK

-353 PEAKDLI
+353 PEAKNLI
-360 SKNGVFSIKNSEEFS
+360 AENGAISVKDAKEF
-375 KILNDLIRNEKKRKE
+375 KRILNELIENKRERIK
-390 MGVINY
+390 MGKINF
-396 NYIKSNLGATKNV
+396 NYIKSNLGTTKNV
-409 ISYLKEKK
+409 ISYLKERK

>member
-1 MYSVNVIYNIA
+1 MRVIYNIA
-12 IFKIKILLFVL
+12 IIKVRALMFIL
-23 KFFNSKIRSFNN
+23 KYFNSKIRSFNN
-35 ERKNVLKNLKKN
+35 ERKNVLKNLEN
-47 ISKNDN
+47 SVSKNDN

-90 SSGYEVRKNNPIGDL
+90 SSGYEVRKNNSIGDL

-117 KKFISLLNLKMVFF
+117 KKFISLLNLKMAFF

-141 QNLKNNNI
+141 QNLKNNNV
-149 PTFLLAGLFRKN
+149 PTYLLAGLFREN

-167 YGVGFLNLLKTSITH
+167 YGSGFLNLLKSSITH
-182 FFVQNKDSMDL
+182 FFVQNKESKSL
-193 LLNHNITN
+193 LASYNITN

-221 EIENIKKFIG
+221 EIKNIKEFIG
-231 SKICFV
+231 DKICLV

-244 DESLMVDYINEN
+244 DESIMINSINDN
-256 NHDLAWIIAPHQINK
+256 NDLAWIIAPHQINK
-271 KQIKLFQE
+271 KQIKKFQD
-279 KLKYESILHSNL
+279 KLKCESIIHSNL

-296 NTAKVLI
+296 TTAKVLI
-303 IDSIGLLTK
+303 IDSIGLLTR

-329 GLHNILEPAVFKT
+329 GLHNILEPAIFKN
-342 PVLIGE
+342 PILIGK

-353 PEAKDLI
+353 PEAKNLI
-360 SKNGVFSIKNSEEFS
+360 AENGAISVKDAKEF
-375 KILNDLIRNEKKRKE
+375 KRILNELIENKRERIK
-390 MGVINY
+390 MGKINF
-396 NYIKSNLGATKNV
+396 NYIKSNLGTTKNV
-409 ISYLKEKK
+409 ISYLKERK

>member
-1 MYSVNVIYNIA
+1 MRVIYNIA
-12 IFKIKILLFVL
+12 IIKVRALMFIL
-23 KFFNSKIRSFNN
+23 KYFNSKIRSFNN
-35 ERKNVLKNLKKN
+35 ERKNVLKNLEN
-47 ISKNDN
+47 SVSKNDN

-90 SSGYEVRKNNPIGDL
+90 SSGYEVQKNNSIGDL
-105 TIYLPLDSPYNA
+105 TIYLPLDSPSNA
-117 KKFISLLNLKMVFF
+117 KKFISIVNPKMAFF

-141 QNLKNNNI
+141 YNLKKNNT
-149 PTFLLAGLFRKN
+149 PTYLLAGLFRKN

-167 YGVGFLNLLKTSITH
+167 YGSGFLNLLKSSITH
-182 FFVQNKDSMDL
+182 FFVQNKESKSL
-193 LLNHNITN
+193 LASYNITN

-221 EIENIKKFIG
+221 EIKNIKEFIG
-231 SKICFV
+231 DKICLV

-244 DESLMVDYINEN
+244 DESIMINSINDN
-256 NHDLAWIIAPHQINK
+256 NDLAWIIAPHQINK
-271 KQIKLFQE
+271 KQIKKFQD
-279 KLKYESILHSNL
+279 KLKCESIIHSNL

-296 NTAKVLI
+296 TTAKVLI
-303 IDSIGLLTK
+303 IDSIGLLTR

-329 GLHNILEPAVFKT
+329 GLHNILEPAIFKN
-342 PVLIGE
+342 PILIGK

-353 PEAKDLI
+353 PEAKNLI
-360 SKNGVFSIKNSEEFS
+360 AENGAISVKDAKEF
-375 KILNDLIRNEKKRKE
+375 KRILNELIENKRERIK
-390 MGVINY
+390 MGEINF
-396 NYIKSNLGATKNV
+396 NYIKSNLGTTKNV
-409 ISYLKEKK
+409 ISYLKERK

>member
-1 MYSVNVIYNIA
+1 MFI
-12 IFKIKILLFVL
+12 L

-35 ERKNVLKNLKKN
+35 ERKNVLENLEN
-47 ISKNDN
+47 SVSKNDN

-117 KKFISLLNLKMVFF
+117 KKFISLLNLKMAFF

-141 QNLKNNNI
+141 QNLRNNSI
-149 PTFLLAGLFRKN
+149 PTFLLAGLFREN

-167 YGVGFLNLLKTSITH
+167 YGSGFLNLLKSSITH
-182 FFVQNKDSMDL
+182 FFVQNKDSKNL

-211 RVNSLLNQNN
+211 RVYSLLKQNN
-221 EIENIKKFIG
+221 EIAKIKEFVG
-231 SKICFV
+231 GKICFV
-237 AGSTWKE
+237 AGSTWEK
-244 DESLMVDYINEN
+244 DESLMIDSINEN
-256 NHDLAWIIAPHQINK
+256 NNLAWIIAPHQINE
-271 KQIKLFQE
+271 KQIKKFQDR
-279 KLKYESILHSNL
+279 LKCESIIHSNL
-291 NQNNI
+291 NQNNF

-303 IDSIGLLTK
+303 IDSIGLLTR

-317 DISYVGGGMGNS
+317 DISYVGGGMSNS
-329 GLHNILEPAVFKT
+329 GLHNILEPAIFKN
-342 PVLIGE
+342 PILIGK

-360 SKNGVFSIKNSEEFS
+360 AEKGAVSVKNAKEFQS
-375 KILNDLIRNEKKRKE
+375 VLNKLIENKRTRIE
-390 MGVINY
+390 MGEINF
-396 NYIKSNLGATKNV
+396 NYIKSNLGTTKNV
-409 ISYLKEKK
+409 ISYLKERK

>member
-1 MYSVNVIYNIA
+1 MRVIYNIA
-12 IFKIKILLFVL
+12 IVQIKALLFIL
-23 KFFNSKIRSFNN
+23 KFLNSKIRSFVE
-35 ERKNVLKNLKKN
+35 ERKNVLEILENN
-47 ISKNDN
+47 ISRNDN
-53 HIWIHVASLG
+53 YIWIHVASLG

-84 ILSFFS
+84 VLSFFS
-90 SSGYEVRKNNPIGDL
+90 SSGYEVRKNNPISDL
-105 TIYLPLDSPYNA
+105 TVYLPLDTSRNA
-117 KKFISLLNLKMVFF
+117 KKFISLINPKMVFF

-141 QNLKNNNI
+141 KNLNNNNI

-167 YGVGFLNLLKTSITH
+167 YGLGFLNILKSSITH

-211 RVNSLLNQNN
+211 RVNALLDQNN
-221 EIENIKKFIG
+221 DIENIKEFIG
-231 SKICFV
+231 NKVCFV

-244 DESLMVDYINEN
+244 DESLFVDYINEN
-256 NHDLAWIIAPHQINK
+256 NNDLAWIIAPHQIKSK
-271 KQIKLFQE
+271 KIKEFQE
-279 KLKYESILHSNL
+279 RLKCKSILFSNL
-291 NQNNI
+291 NERNI
-296 NTAKVLI
+296 NTSKVLI
-303 IDSIGLLTK
+303 IDSIGLLTR

-329 GLHNILEPAVFKT
+329 GLHNILEPAVFKN

-348 NYLNF
+348 NYFNF

-360 SKNGVFSIKNSEEFS
+360 SKNGVISVKNSTEF
-375 KILNDLIRNEKKRKE
+375 KKNLNELIENKKKRVV
-390 MGVINY
+390 MGEN
-396 NYIKSNLGATKNV
+396 NFDYIKSSLGATKNV
-409 ISYLKEKK
+409 ISYLKVRK

>member
-1 MYSVNVIYNIA
+1 MRVIYNIA
-12 IFKIKILLFVL
+12 IIKVRALMFIL
-23 KFFNSKIRSFNN
+23 KYFNSKIRSFNN
-35 ERKNVLKNLKKN
+35 ERKNVLKNLEN
-47 ISKNDN
+47 SVSKNDN

-90 SSGYEVRKNNPIGDL
+90 SSGYEVRKNNSIGDL

-117 KKFISLLNLKMVFF
+117 KKFISLLNLKMAFF
-131 VKYEFWPNYL
+131 VKYDFWPNYL
-141 QNLKNNNI
+141 QNLKNNNV
-149 PTFLLAGLFRKN
+149 PTYLLAGLFREN

-167 YGVGFLNLLKTSITH
+167 YGSGFLNLLKSSITH
-182 FFVQNKDSMDL
+182 FFVQNKESKNL
-193 LLNHNITN
+193 LLSHNITN

-221 EIENIKKFIG
+221 EIKNIKEFIG
-231 SKICFV
+231 DKICLV

-244 DESLMVDYINEN
+244 DESIMINSINDN
-256 NHDLAWIIAPHQINK
+256 NDLAWIIAPHQINK
-271 KQIKLFQE
+271 KQIKKFQD
-279 KLKYESILHSNL
+279 KLKCESIIHSNL

-296 NTAKVLI
+296 TTAKVLI
-303 IDSIGLLTK
+303 IDSIGLLTR

-329 GLHNILEPAVFKT
+329 GLHNILEPAIFKN
-342 PVLIGE
+342 PILIGK

-353 PEAKDLI
+353 PEAKNLI
-360 SKNGVFSIKNSEEFS
+360 AENGAVSVKDAKEF
-375 KILNDLIRNEKKRKE
+375 KRILNELIENKRERIK
-390 MGVINY
+390 MGKINF
-396 NYIKSNLGATKNV
+396 NYIKSNLGTTKNV
-409 ISYLKEKK
+409 ISYLKERK